1 MSSTDQLRDFLLKKS
16 KISPYRFVQRR
27 GSHSDPTTP
36 APVRSSRNGLGHREK
51 AWAYSRDRRCVG
63 RGSPQRVDHS
73 RPKRG
78 TTGSI
83 QYKYFGHPSR
93 LLYEIPTMQRLR
105 IIIGQTKVIELT
117 NSTKSWFLSSKLA
130 REPATLLYRDRKMS
144 HIKVSQGLTT
154 TF

>member
-1 MSSTDQLRDFLLKKS
+1 MKRAF
-16 KISPYRFVQRR
+16 ICRR
-27 GSHSDPTTP
+27 GAHLATRESQEGLTIPGKSFTRAPPTF
-36 APVRSSRNGLGHREK
+36 
-51 AWAYSRDRRCVG
+51 G
-63 RGSPQRVDHS
+63 RASPQRVDHS

-130 REPATLLYRDRKMS
+130 REPATLLYRDQKMS